1 MPTETHAS
9 VTAYTY
15 ARSLLE
21 LAQERN
27 VARKLGQEL
36 NQIREII
43 EANPTFAEFL
53 RDPGIGTEERAG
65 VIDRTIRAQADPLLV
80 NFIGVLLVHDRLGIL
95 DQIAI
100 AYNDLL
106 DDLLGKV
113 EVDVTVAQRL
123 SPDELEQVRKKVADA
138 LKKDTVIHQYID
150 ESIIGGLI
158 LKVED
163 KLIDASVKTQLETMR
178 RQLLAAAPR

>member
-21 LAQERN
+21 LAQQRN
-27 VARKLGQEL
+27 AAPQIGAEL
-36 NQIREII
+36 DQIREII
-43 EANPTFAEFL
+43 RANPTFAEFL
-53 RDPGIGTEERAG
+53 RDPGISAEERAG
-65 VIDRTIRAQADPLLV
+65 VIDRTIKAQVDPLLA
-80 NFIGVLLVHDRLGIL
+80 NFIGVVLVHGRLGML
-95 DQIAI
+95 DEIAT

-123 SPDELEQVRKKVADA
+123 SPDDLEQVRRKVAAA
-138 LKKDTVIHQYID
+138 LKKDAVIHQYVD
-150 ESIIGGLI
+150 ESIIGGLV
-158 LKVED
+158 LRVED